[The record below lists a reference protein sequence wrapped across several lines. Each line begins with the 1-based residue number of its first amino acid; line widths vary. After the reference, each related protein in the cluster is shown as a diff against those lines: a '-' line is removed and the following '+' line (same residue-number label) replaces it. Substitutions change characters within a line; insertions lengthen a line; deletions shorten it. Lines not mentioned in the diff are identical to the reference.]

1 MHIRGSMNAKL
12 YIRSMEGSNYYDIGT
27 KNNSRGSGQFK
38 AWGL

>member
-1 MHIRGSMNAKL
+1 MRIRGSINTII